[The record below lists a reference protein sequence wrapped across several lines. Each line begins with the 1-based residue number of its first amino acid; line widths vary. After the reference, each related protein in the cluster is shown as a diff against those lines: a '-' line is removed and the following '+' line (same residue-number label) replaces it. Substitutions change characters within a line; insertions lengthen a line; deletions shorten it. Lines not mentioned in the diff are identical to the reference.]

1 MADNIKEVNN
11 QINAKLGISSD
22 CQTTYEAVR
31 AQVKKL
37 GGDLSKVHD
46 IYTGELEVLE
56 YISGEPNLQD
66 KSVSITENGELDVKP
81 DEGFDGLSNVT
92 IETNVQPSLQDKSV
106 SITENN
112 STTAVNADD
121 DYYGLKSVNVSVNIP
136 ITDAM
141 DVSYTENGIYEIT
154 PDPGDEGIKKINV
167 SVEVESSCPLS
178 FADINYYNSD
188 DVQTDLTYSK
198 TKLEAWDPTRT
209 SAYQLY
215 YNDKTLKYA
224 PKIDTSNVTNMYGM
238 FGYCSNLT
246 TVPLFDT
253 SNVTNM

>member
-31 AQVKKL
+31 AQVEKL

-56 YISGEPNLQD
+56 YIGSGPGNLQD

-112 STTAVNADD
+112 STTTVNADD
-121 DYYGLKSVNVSVNIP
+121 DYYGLKSVNVNVNIP

-198 TKLEAWDPTRT
+198 TKLEAWDPTST
-209 SAYQLY
+209 SAYELY
-215 YNDKTLKYA
+215 YNDETLKYA
-224 PKIDTSNVTNMYGM
+224 PKIDTSNVTSMGYM
-238 FGYCSNLT
+238 F
-246 TVPLFDT
+246 
-253 SNVTNM
+253 

>member
-56 YISGEPNLQD
+56 YIGSGPGNLQD

-121 DYYGLKSVNVSVNIP
+121 DYYGLKSVNVNVNIP

-188 DVQTDLTYSK
+188 DVQTDLEYSK

-209 SAYQLY
+209 SAYELY
-215 YNDKTLKYA
+215 YDDKTLKYA
-224 PKIDTSNVTNMYGM
+224 PKIDTSNVTDM
-238 FGYCSNLT
+238 
-246 TVPLFDT
+246 
-253 SNVTNM
+253 